1 MSSLSSYLL
10 ATLLLARTTHIVPP
24 SLTAATGRG
33 TDTAATGLCLVCGS
47 CGGGLVSH
55 GARPTAVTATTCNKP
70 TVVHIRRP
78 TAMPDGRRWGKI
90 NASFSARR
98 RVVSGANHACLRLI
112 KRLSTHFRCVVAWT
126 SWIFRVHGSVLQAS
140 SPTAAAS

>member
-10 ATLLLARTTHIVPP
+10 ATLLLARATHIVPP

-33 TDTAATGLCLVCGS
+33 TGHSSHRAVSGLWKLWRRIRQSRLDPPPSRQPPAINPPSSTSGGRLRCQPD
-47 CGGGLVSH
+47 GGGE
-55 GARPTAVTATTCNKP
+55 
-70 TVVHIRRP
+70 
-78 TAMPDGRRWGKI
+78 KI
-90 NASFSARR
+90 NASFARR

-126 SWIFRVHGSVLQAS
+126 SWIFRVHGSVLQAPS
-140 SPTAAAS
+140 ATAAAS